1 MVPLIPIQLI
11 GVVFVL
17 GMAFILGKR
26 EQKRIQVKIA
36 AKKVAAVQLEGA
48 DWDRAFNSTSET
60 GNAALKRYHLIWV
73 NFILFAA
80 VVSILVLN
88 IIPASYTFMIGLSL
102 ALLIDYPNVKMQM
115 ERIKVHAPSAL
126 VMAAVIF
133 SAGSFLGILEGTG
146 MLKAIAV
153 DSVYILPAF
162 LLPFL
167 HIIVG
172 FLGVPLDMLTSTG
185 AYYYA
190 LLPIVK
196 SAFLFELFQKYWAGS
211 VSPMGTVNF

>member
-1 MVPLIPIQLI
+1 
-11 GVVFVL
+11 
-17 GMAFILGKR
+17 
-26 EQKRIQVKIA
+26 
-36 AKKVAAVQLEGA
+36 
-48 DWDRAFNSTSET
+48 
-60 GNAALKRYHLIWV
+60 
-73 NFILFAA
+73 
-80 VVSILVLN
+80 
-88 IIPASYTFMIGLSL
+88 MIGLSL
-102 ALLIDYPNVKMQM
+102 ALLINYPNVKMQM

-172 FLGVPLDMLTSTG
+172 FLGVPLDMLTSTD

-196 SAFLFELFQKYWAGS
+196 SAFLFE
-211 VSPMGTVNF
+211 